1 MLWSGTADSAVDLLP
16 PGGFAG
22 AVTGMSGDQQVFIGF
37 EGGVT
42 RATLWRGTADSAVD
56 LHPLTGFLRTT
67 AEDTNGRQ
75 QVGYGQGPATG
86 GAEHALLWNG
96 TNVPLDLHA
105 FLPSGATSSF
115 ARGIDEHGN
124 VAATL
129 PSASPPGPSCGST
142 SRSPPQARPSC

>member
-1 MLWSGTADSAVDLLP
+1 MLWPGTADSAVDLLP

-96 TNVPLDLHA
+96 SNVPSTCTRSPRA
-105 FLPSGATSSF
+105 STRTATSS
-115 ARGIDEHGN
+115 
-124 VAATL
+124 TTP
-129 PSASPPGPSCGST
+129 PSARPQGPSCGST
-142 SRSPPQARPSC
+142 SRSPRQARPSC